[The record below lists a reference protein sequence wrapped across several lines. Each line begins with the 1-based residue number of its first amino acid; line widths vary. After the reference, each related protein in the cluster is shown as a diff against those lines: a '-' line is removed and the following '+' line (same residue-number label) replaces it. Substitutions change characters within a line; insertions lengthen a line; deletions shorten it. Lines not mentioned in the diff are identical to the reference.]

1 MLNPIVYTEKVVS
14 DFLRYQL
21 TAYPFA
27 DQNLYSQLRDLLSLE
42 TTRSTPLMQG
52 PYVSL
57 SRVFRQG
64 ATITQLTDEG
74 IFHPHMQRLI
84 PYPSVYGHQ
93 ESAIRAIHSG
103 STTLVST
110 GTGSGKTECFLYPI
124 ISHCLDLRD
133 KGIDEGIT
141 AVIVYPMNAL
151 AEDQL
156 GRLRELLAGTGI
168 SFGMYVGKTKEKAS
182 QIAGK
187 RLKKGASKADYEA
200 ALKKAQQEN
209 RTDAIHPPEERV
221 SREEMRKRPPR
232 ILLTNVKQLELLL
245 TRQRDIELFD
255 RARLNYLVF
264 DEAHTFSGANG
275 AETACLIRRLRTFCG
290 KKPTETVCV
299 ATSATIADPDKG
311 PEAGREFAARFFG
324 VPADNVALV
333 GEQYQSDVWART
345 RTLPKPFKGDCATH
359 LQYVLAA
366 VEKEDAEVGAAV
378 SHIYAQMTGV
388 KLNSK
393 HWQSEL
399 YDVLSANELVYQL
412 ASILRGPQSLSQLLW
427 MLKERIGRRVPEEEV
442 LIWLALGAAS
452 RKDARPLLRPVLH
465 AFVRGVGGA
474 VVTFPKDSERPKLW
488 LSAEDTAG
496 TNQDDLYRLPILSCT
511 TCGQHYFE
519 HWVEDFDFTG
529 KRPEGGQAVGDVTM
543 WRPQAKEHD
552 GDRLL
557 LVDRLITQD
566 EDEDTGPAENYPNST
581 RPLYL
586 CRYCGTLHST
596 ELKTCGHC
604 GLGGNLIALL
614 AARQKADHKGNL
626 TSCLACKSQGRSRYG
641 RYREPARP
649 IRATAVSDVHV
660 LSQNMLHHADR
671 KRLLVF
677 ADNRQDAAF
686 QAGWMQDHARR
697 YRLRSL
703 MYERIRHSAVS
714 VGDLTA
720 HIDELLE
727 ADDELSRALIPEVW
741 RAYRKEAEGVKH
753 AEERKRFLRI
763 QILREISV
771 GIKQRIGLEPWGRLR
786 IDYGGLNTNLSFVQ
800 HWSKE
805 LGISAEDLVNGV
817 ASLLDN
823 NRRNNIL
830 LDREGRLFSQI
841 WKEGD
846 FEIQRGYMPIL
857 KGVPRGLKLTREAE
871 DNGARVQQ
879 WLSAKGDTVARQAA
893 RNWGVTAGQI
903 EAFFEDL
910 WSCLTEEIK
919 LLAPSVLY
927 GWRNSRLP
935 GSEGVYQID
944 ADKLRMVS
952 NRGVYRC
959 NICRRAHPRPTPH
972 MACMAWRCKGT
983 ISFEPENQ
991 DNYDLQVLDEQF
1003 TMLRPREHSAQVP
1016 GDEREIIE
1024 RQFKGE
1030 SERLNTLVC
1039 TPTLEMGVDIGSLD
1053 SILMRNIPPLPANYW
1068 QRAGRAG
1075 RRHRMAVNLSYAR
1088 PASHDRAYFKD
1099 PLRLLDGQIDPP
1111 RLNLRNTLMVGKHVH
1126 ATVLTL
1132 LHQLARKQSSLL
1144 EAEQQEIENVL
1155 KDCFPSKVSHYL
1167 FEETGFIR
1175 REPLEVSSLTRL
1187 LQKHSHILYEHIRT
1201 AFAESWPEAD
1211 VIAVKEASL
1220 KDHIASM
1227 GDQLT
1232 LVIQRLWRRLQW
1244 AREQLRRLEAVR
1256 IQKAALDPE
1265 EESLFWRCDRLVKA
1279 LKGTNRRSRRE
1290 AEGYDDINT
1299 YSVLAA
1305 EGFLPGYGL
1314 DIGAIRGTPQ
1324 IPRSLNWLKNFELP
1338 RPPSVALREYVP
1350 GNLIYANGQRFVP
1363 RFFHLEPEE
1372 PTHFQVDIT
1381 HEAIKEIGTGQI
1393 SSALMPSS
1401 LQAVPIC
1408 DLDLSHQSNISD
1420 DEDNRFQL
1428 PVTIFGYEQ
1437 ERHNGGLAFNWGP
1450 RPVQRRRNVHLRLVN
1465 VGAASLTRNGQLGYH
1480 ICLVCGHSRSPFS
1493 SPADLQNFSADHHQR
1508 CGKKVTPTGIYANIV
1523 ADALSIQDCEN
1534 QQEAYSVLEAIR
1546 YGASN
1551 TLDMELDDLQLLTI
1565 ARSDSEQV
1573 DGLLYD
1579 PMPGG
1584 SGLLEQLISR
1594 WPDIIGAALEVL
1606 TNCQSQC
1613 ETACIDCL
1621 FTFRNAYYHRYLN
1634 RHTAIKKLAEWA
1646 DVLTKSHDIPPKLPA
1661 KPEDKEHRP
1670 VNEPE
1675 SLLQEMFR
1683 RSGLPDA
1690 IAQYSIDLGRPLGT
1704 TIPDFFFED
1713 PDERSEGICVYLDGM
1728 SKTLHGNPETQKR
1741 DQAIRDELRGEGYI
1755 VSEIPVGDL
1764 IDKDKMAKI
1773 FYRVGRALIGKT
1785 QASEIRDR
1793 TDWFDSAQQVHSS
1806 QPTASSDSAED
1817 RQQNDLSE
1825 FVSLLS
1831 EPWQTLL
1838 NALKIDDQIVLK
1850 EGKDVSKDSEVIGQ
1864 YLVSISRG
1872 SKSLFL
1878 LEDLDS
1884 DQSLIIESLNQQGYD
1899 TMVVDPDNPQ
1909 ALAQIMEALEVTE
1922 S

>member
-27 DQNLYSQLRDLLSLE
+27 DQNLYEQMRTLLNLE

-52 PYVSL
+52 PYISL

-64 ATITQLTDEG
+64 ASIAELIDES
-74 IFHPHMQRLI
+74 IFHPHMKRLI

-93 ESAIRAIHSG
+93 ETAIRSIHDG
-103 STTLVST
+103 KTTLVST

-124 ISHCLDLRD
+124 ISHCLNLRD
-133 KGIDEGIT
+133 QGESDGIT

-168 SFGMYVGKTKEKAS
+168 SFGMYVGKTKEKAT
-182 QIAGK
+182 QVTGK
-187 RLKKGASKADYEA
+187 RLKKGASKADYTA
-200 ALKKAQQEN
+200 ALTKAQQEN

-221 SREEMRKRPPR
+221 SREEMRKQPPR

-255 RARLNYLVF
+255 NAHLDFLVF

-311 PEAGREFAARFFG
+311 PEAGREFATRFFG
-324 VPADNVALV
+324 VPTSNVALV
-333 GEQYQSDVWART
+333 GEQYQSDVWASKRSCPGP
-345 RTLPKPFKGDCATH
+345 LKGDPATH

-366 VEKEDAEVGAAV
+366 VEKDDTEAGSSVCY
-378 SHIYAQMTGV
+378 IYRQMTGV
-388 KLNSK
+388 TLNPNN
-393 HWQSEL
+393 WQSDL
-399 YDVLSANELVYQL
+399 YDVLAANELVYQL

-427 MLKERIGRRVPEEEV
+427 LLKERIGRQVPEEEV

-452 RKDARPLLRPVLH
+452 RKDSRPLLRPVLH

-474 VVTFPKDSERPKLW
+474 VITFPKDEDGPRLW

-496 TNQDDLYRLPILSCT
+496 TNQDDLYRLPVLSCS

-519 HWVEDFDFTG
+519 HWVEDFDFTS
-529 KRPEGGQAVGDVTM
+529 KHPEGGQAVGDMTM

-566 EDEDTGPAENYPNST
+566 EEEEIDQSENYPTST
-581 RPLYL
+581 RPLHL

-596 ELKTCGHC
+596 ELKTCSHC
-604 GLGGNLIALL
+604 GLGGNLITLL
-614 AARQKADHKGNL
+614 AARQKADHKGHL
-626 TSCLACKSQGRSRYG
+626 TSCLACKSQGRNRYG

-660 LSQNMLHHADR
+660 LAQNMLHHADR

-703 MYERIRHSAVS
+703 MYERIRQNSVS
-714 VGDLTA
+714 IGDLTA
-720 HIDELLE
+720 HIDEILE

-786 IDYGGLNTNLSFVQ
+786 IEYGGLNTDLPFIQN
-800 HWSKE
+800 WSKQI
-805 LGISAEDLVNGV
+805 GISAEDLVDGV

-830 LDREGRLFSQI
+830 LDREGLLFSQI

-857 KGVPRGLKLTREAE
+857 KGVPKGLKLTRDTGDSEV
-871 DNGARVQQ
+871 RVQQ

-903 EAFFEDL
+903 EAFFDDL
-910 WSCLTEEIK
+910 WSCLTEDIK

-935 GSEGVYQID
+935 GCDGVYQID
-944 ADKLRMVS
+944 ADKLRLVS
-952 NRGVYRC
+952 STGIYRC
-959 NICRRAHPRPTPH
+959 NICRRAHPRPTTH
-972 MACMAWRCKGT
+972 MTCMAWRCSGT
-983 ISFEPENQ
+983 IAFEPESQ

-1075 RRHRMAVNLSYAR
+1075 RRHRMAVNISYAR

-1126 ATVLTL
+1126 ATVLTV
-1132 LHQLARKQSSLL
+1132 LHQLSRSQSPLP
-1144 EAEQQEIENVL
+1144 QTDQREIENVL
-1155 KDCFPSKVSHYL
+1155 KDCFPIQVSHYL

-1175 REPLEVSSLTRL
+1175 REPLEISSLTRL
-1187 LQKHSHILYEHIRT
+1187 LQKHSHTLYEHIRT
-1201 AFAESWPEAD
+1201 AFTDSWPEAD
-1211 VIAVKEASL
+1211 TIAVRESSL
-1220 KDHIASM
+1220 KNHIATM
-1227 GDQLT
+1227 GDDLA

-1244 AREQLRRLEAVR
+1244 ARQQLSRLESVR
-1256 IQKAALDPE
+1256 EQKAALDPE
-1265 EESLFWRCDRLVKA
+1265 EEALFWRCDRLVKA
-1279 LKGTNRRSRRE
+1279 LKGSDNRNRSK

-1314 DIGAIRGTPQ
+1314 DIGSIRGTPQ

-1372 PTHFQVDIT
+1372 PTHFDVDIA
-1381 HEAIKEIGTGQI
+1381 HEAITEIGTGQV
-1393 SSALMPSS
+1393 SSALMVSS

-1428 PVTIFGYEQ
+1428 PVTILGYEQ
-1437 ERHNGGLAFNWGP
+1437 DRHNGGLAFNWGP
-1450 RPVQRRRNVHLRLVN
+1450 RPVQLRRNVYMRLVN

-1493 SPADLQNFSADHHQR
+1493 SPADLQKFSEDHQQR
-1508 CGKKVTPTGIYANIV
+1508 CNRRITPAGIYANIV

-1534 QQEAYSVLEAIR
+1534 QQVAYSVLEAIR
-1546 YGASN
+1546 YGAGN
-1551 TLDMELDDLQLLTI
+1551 ILDMELDDLQILTI
-1565 ARSDSEQV
+1565 ARPGSEQV
-1573 DGLLYD
+1573 DALLYD

-1584 SGLLEQLISR
+1584 SGLLEQLITR
-1594 WPDIIGAALEVL
+1594 WPDIVGAALDVL
-1606 TNCQSQC
+1606 NNCQSKC

-1634 RHTAIKKLAEWA
+1634 RHTAIEKLTQWK
-1646 DVLTKSHDIPPKLPA
+1646 DILTKSHDIPPKLPA
-1661 KPEDKEHRP
+1661 KAEDLEHRP
-1670 VNEPE
+1670 VNQPE
-1675 SLLQEMFR
+1675 ALLQEMLN
-1683 RSGLPDA
+1683 RSGFPDPV
-1690 IAQYSIDLGRPLGT
+1690 AQYSIDLGRPLGT

-1713 PDERSEGICVYLDGM
+1713 PDERTEGICVYLDGM

-1741 DQAIRDELRGEGYI
+1741 DRAIREELRNEGYM
-1755 VSEIPVGDL
+1755 VVEIPVGDL
-1764 IDKDKMAKI
+1764 IDRDKMAKI
-1773 FYRVGRALIGKT
+1773 FYRIGRALMGKD
-1785 QASEIRDR
+1785 QATEIRDR
-1793 TDWFDSAQQVHSS
+1793 TDWFEESQQVH
-1806 QPTASSDSAED
+1806 TALSADSND
-1817 RQQNDLSE
+1817 SVSTTQQDDLSE
-1825 FVSLLS
+1825 FISLLS
-1831 EPWQTLL
+1831 QSWQALL
-1838 NALKIDDQIVLK
+1838 NALKIDEQTTLQ
-1850 EGKDVSKDSEVIGQ
+1850 EGADVSDDEGVVGQ
-1864 YLVSISRG
+1864 YLVRVSRG
-1872 SKSLFL
+1872 HRTLFL
-1878 LEDLDS
+1878 LEDLDTNIS
-1884 DQSLIIESLNQQGYD
+1884 RTVETLSQQGY
-1899 TMVVDPDNPQ
+1899 TSMVIDPDDPQ
-1909 ALAQIMEALEVTE
+1909 ALTQIVKVLEGTE